1 MRIKTEHAK
10 RKVDPFELQVFQE
23 QLSENLKVQQEAIRQ
38 NDYKKELDTLSLA
51 PSSAYQGFNKTKKHV
66 KNKK

>member
-1 MRIKTEHAK
+1 M
-10 RKVDPFELQVFQE
+10 FQE
-23 QLSENLKVQQEAIRQ
+23 QLSENLKIQEDVRRQ
-38 NDYKKELDTLSLA
+38 SEAKKELDTLSLA